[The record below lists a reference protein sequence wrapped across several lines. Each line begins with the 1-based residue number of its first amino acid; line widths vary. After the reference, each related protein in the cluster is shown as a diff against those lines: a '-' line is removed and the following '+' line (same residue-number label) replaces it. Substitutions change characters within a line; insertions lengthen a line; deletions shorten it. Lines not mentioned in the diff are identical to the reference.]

1 LNKEEETMRVF
12 NINGIASGYE
22 SLTTATAVGFTA
34 AKILPTTG
42 AFTGKRARAALISV
56 EVADIRFTEDGTTP
70 VVTGASEAGHLLYNG
85 YSKYIVGEQNVANFK
100 CINAVNASGAI
111 VKCTYYF

>member
-1 LNKEEETMRVF
+1 MRTF
-12 NINGIASGYE
+12 GIIGVAAGYE
-22 SLTTATAVGFTA
+22 SLTTAAAVGFTA

-42 AFTGKRARAALISV
+42 NFVAQRARAALISV

-70 VVTGASEAGHLLYNG
+70 VVTGASEAGHLLYLG
-85 YSKYIVGEQNVANFK
+85 YSKLIIGEQNVANFK
-100 CINAVNASGAI
+100 CINAVNASGAV